1 MTQAVPI
8 GQVVDGVQTWDPQQA
23 VKPTWFTYID
33 IGAVDQEHKQIV
45 APRKVLSSEAPSRAR
60 QIVKAGDIL
69 VSTVRPNLNVVAQV
83 PDDLDGATVSTGF
96 CVLRP
101 NPGINGFYLLQW
113 VRSPRFIAEMTKRA
127 TGQSYPAVSDR
138 IVKSSEVPLPS
149 LSTQRQ
155 IADVLKQADVLR
167 AKRRMMISLLDDL
180 SRSIFVDMFGDP
192 VKNDRSWSVAKVG
205 DFISGF
211 QSGKN
216 IAAASDDAES
226 TYRILKVSAV
236 TSGTFNELESK
247 PVPPNY
253 DPPASHFVRDGDL
266 LFSRANTSEL
276 IGATAHVTGSPG
288 GLLLPDKLWRFVWY
302 SPNRTDPL
310 YVYHLFWQPVF
321 RDQISRNATGTSG
334 SMKNITQAKV
344 LEISCG
350 LPPLDLQQNFGTQ
363 ARRIETVRSVQEAQL
378 HQLDTLFLSLQYR
391 AFSGQLWHDHDN

>member
-8 GQVVDGVQTWDPQQA
+8 CQVVNSVQTWDPQA
-23 VKPTWFTYID
+23 SKPTWFMYID

-83 PDDLDGATVSTGF
+83 PDDFDGATASTGF

-101 NPGINGFYLLQW
+101 KPGIDGSYLLQW
-113 VRSPRFIAEMTKRA
+113 VRSPGFIAEMTRRA

-138 IVKSSEVPLPS
+138 IVKNSEVPLPP
-149 LSTQRQ
+149 LSAQSQ
-155 IADVLKQADVLR
+155 IAEVLNQADVLR
-167 AKRRMMISLLDDL
+167 AKRRMTISLLDDL
-180 SRSIFVDMFGDP
+180 SRSIFADMFGDP
-192 VKNDRSWSVAKVG
+192 AKNDRSWPVVKVRDFVAK
-205 DFISGF
+205 FE
-211 QSGKN
+211 SGKN
-216 IAAASDDAES
+216 IAAASDDTES

-236 TSGTFNELESK
+236 TSGAFNELESK
-247 PVPPNY
+247 PVPPDY
-253 DPPASHFVRDGDL
+253 APPASHFVCDGDL

-276 IGATAHVTGSPG
+276 IGATAHVTCSPR

-310 YVYHLFWQPVF
+310 YVYHLFWQPAF

-344 LEISCG
+344 LGISCG

-363 ARRIETVRSVQEAQL
+363 ARRIEALKRIQETQL
-378 HQLDTLFLSLQYR
+378 RQLDSLFLSLQDR
-391 AFSGQLWHDHDN
+391 AFSGQLWHNHDN